1 MPCAQWK
8 RRHVLPAST
17 AKGCASRGLLLTAL
31 AKLNEASCCQDGR
44 QLGRLSVSVHATPC
58 KRLAF
63 MAKSSWQRA
72 RASHAHEYTYE
83 RIPTSGATQH

>member
-1 MPCAQWK
+1 MPCARWK

-44 QLGRLSVSVHATPC
+44 QLGRLSVVCVLCVWAPISLGACNALQAPSLHGKELV
-58 KRLAF
+58 
-63 MAKSSWQRA
+63 AKSSSIA
-72 RASHAHEYTYE
+72 RT
-83 RIPTSGATQH
+83 